1 MPVSWDETII
11 INYQSYVTDAE
22 WELIKVSVKNYG
34 NRRKHE
40 IRLLVNAGFY
50 LVKSDFQNGRFQ
62 KVFLP
67 YSFTNFLGGV
77 TFIAAENFT
86 TTSEE

>member
-11 INYQSYVTDAE
+11 INYQSYFTDAE

-50 LVKSDFQNGRFQ
+50 LFKSDFQDGRFQ

-67 YSFTNFLGGV
+67 FMYDSLQNQL
-77 TFIAAENFT
+77 
-86 TTSEE
+86 TSRSYRAF